1 MKLYEAIEYAI
12 SQHGIDIIRD
22 KQFANYL
29 ADLQAYETPGIRSVV
44 DTIIRESYCEKLYE
58 GLTSDSYR
66 LAFDNISNKLT
77 NTFGFQESIV
87 KFVLDSLLYATHNT
101 SIEPFFEYNQKEEDS
116 KTKNKQI
123 AKHIVCPKRNFFI
136 DKKDIED
143 FFELETENEKTR
155 WEATMKLSIKERVR
169 KRKAIQNV
177 FLDRDYRG
185 ISEEKYIL
193 LRVTMRI
200 NLADFKE
207 GECLILHEENT
218 LLGIKCRLNA
228 FEDDNTIILE
238 VYPLNMPSDIDD
250 YYDKSLVLDKD
261 IVDLR
266 YNVYFPFIVDLP
278 NSSDDFW
285 NKLILNSCPKPTFE
299 NKEKCEKFLKETLTA
314 LNLSLLPK
322 QEEAILNCMQA
333 KNYYL
338 IQGPPGTGKS
348 FVLGIVILEEL
359 FDLKHNVI
367 VTGPNHMAINNAMGQ
382 FLKFVPQY
390 SGVAVKVGQAYN
402 APTKK
407 VKYKGEDHC
416 IQNLLRIDCNSV
428 KYYNRKYHQNLL
440 IGLTPY
446 CLYTSR
452 ARGLKCDT
460 LIIDEAGQMTTPL
473 ALMAMIKAKKIIF
486 AGDHKQLP
494 PIVSSNIVK
503 AELKQS
509 VFQALISDENSTMLD
524 TSFRMCEPICNYVS
538 ELFYDGHLKA
548 MKHGHSNAL
557 VCDDPLYSFNS
568 PVILHEED
576 DEGEQVSDKE
586 ATFIANVIAGFLAKG
601 INAKEIAVLSP
612 FRAQAANI
620 RRAIKRHKEISK
632 EDYQLIISETI
643 DKMQGQESEII
654 LYSLT
659 SGNVD
664 YMSEMAEF
672 LYNPNKMNVAFSRAK
687 SKLII
692 VGSLSK
698 LSNLNLPEYPH
709 INKMLNSKYVTR
721 I

>member
-29 ADLQAYETPGIRSVV
+29 ADLHAYETPGIRSVV
-44 DTIIRESYCEKLYE
+44 DTIIDESYCDKLYE
-58 GLTSDSYR
+58 GLTSNSYP

-77 NTFGFQESIV
+77 NTLGFQESIV

-101 SIEPFFEYNQKEEDS
+101 SIEPSFEYNQKEEDS
-116 KTKNKQI
+116 KTQNKQI
-123 AKHIVCPKRNFFI
+123 AKHIVCPERNFFI
-136 DKKDIED
+136 DKKDIKD
-143 FFELETENEKTR
+143 FFELETETEKMR
-155 WEATMKLSIKERVR
+155 WEATMKLSIKERVH

-177 FLDRDYRG
+177 FLDRNYRG

-218 LLGIKCRLNA
+218 LLGIKCKLNA

-238 VYPLNMPSDIDD
+238 VYPRNMPSDIED
-250 YYDKSLVLDKD
+250 YYDNPLVLDKD

-266 YNVYFPFIVDLP
+266 YNVYYPFIVDLP
-278 NSSDDFW
+278 NSSENFW
-285 NKLILNSCPKPTFE
+285 NKLILNTCPKPTFE
-299 NKEKCEKFLKETLTA
+299 NKEKCERFLKETLTL

-367 VTGPNHMAINNAMGQ
+367 VAGPNHMAINNAMGQ
-382 FLKFVPQY
+382 FLKLVPQY

-402 APTKK
+402 APTMK

-428 KYYNRKYHQNLL
+428 KAFNRKYHQNLL

-452 ARGLKCDT
+452 AQGLKCDT
-460 LIIDEAGQMTTPL
+460 LIIDEAGQMTTPV
-473 ALMAMIKAKKIIF
+473 ALMAMIKAKKVIF

-494 PIVSSNIVK
+494 PIVSSNLVK

-509 VFQALISDENSTMLD
+509 VFQALISEENCTMLD

-557 VCDDPLYSFNS
+557 VCDDPLYSFDS

-586 ATFIANVIAGFLAKG
+586 ATFIANVIANFLTKG
-601 INAKEIAVLSP
+601 INAKDIAVLSP

-620 RRAIKRHKEISK
+620 RRAIVRHKGISK
-632 EDYQLIISETI
+632 EANQLVISETI
-643 DKMQGQESEII
+643 DKMQGQEREII

-672 LYNPNKMNVAFSRAK
+672 LYNTNKMNVAFSRAK

>member
-12 SQHGIDIIRD
+12 SQHDIDIIRD

-29 ADLQAYETPGIRSVV
+29 AELQAYETPGIRSVV
-44 DTIIRESYCEKLYE
+44 DTIIRERYSEKLYE
-58 GLTSDSYR
+58 GLTSDSYP

-77 NTFGFQESIV
+77 NTLGFQESIV

-101 SIEPFFEYNQKEEDS
+101 SIEPFFEYNQKE
-116 KTKNKQI
+116 
-123 AKHIVCPKRNFFI
+123 
-136 DKKDIED
+136 
-143 FFELETENEKTR
+143 
-155 WEATMKLSIKERVR
+155 
-169 KRKAIQNV
+169 
-177 FLDRDYRG
+177 
-185 ISEEKYIL
+185 
-193 LRVTMRI
+193 
-200 NLADFKE
+200 
-207 GECLILHEENT
+207 
-218 LLGIKCRLNA
+218 
-228 FEDDNTIILE
+228 
-238 VYPLNMPSDIDD
+238 
-250 YYDKSLVLDKD
+250 
-261 IVDLR
+261 
-266 YNVYFPFIVDLP
+266 
-278 NSSDDFW
+278 
-285 NKLILNSCPKPTFE
+285 
-299 NKEKCEKFLKETLTA
+299 
-314 LNLSLLPK
+314 
-322 QEEAILNCMQA
+322 EEAILNCMQA

-428 KYYNRKYHQNLL
+428 KDFNRKYHQNLL

-473 ALMAMIKAKKIIF
+473 ALMAMIKAKKVIF

-509 VFQALISDENSTMLD
+509 VLQALISDENSTMLD

-557 VCDDPLYSFNS
+557 VCDDPLYSFDS

-620 RRAIKRHKEISK
+620 RRAIMRHKEISK
-632 EDYQLIISETI
+632 EDHQLIISETI
-643 DKMQGQESEII
+643 DKMQGQEREII